1 MTGAAL
7 PMQSRSHE
15 SFVIFSSAAE
25 SRLPIA
31 VGAAGRLRPRVTLLD
46 NSSLRAETQPLNF
59 EPGGPREIFSER
71 EKLGKLQHQS
81 AKRRKQAR
89 GDSTLHGFVGVSAK

>member
-31 VGAAGRLRPRVTLLD
+31 VSAAGRLRPRITLLD

-59 EPGGPREIFSER
+59 EPGGSPEIFGKRETWQTATPKCKTQKTSE
-71 EKLGKLQHQS
+71 
-81 AKRRKQAR
+81 
-89 GDSTLHGFVGVSAK
+89 GDLTLHGFVGVSGK